1 MHNASSSRTAGQSIW
16 SASFIALVAVNFLR
30 MMGQAI
36 SGTALPLYAYSLGA
50 AATAV
55 GFVSGAFAIS
65 ALLIRPFIGP
75 AFDSFSKT
83 KLFLIFGIVL
93 AVAGYAYAFATT
105 VETIV
110 AVRLIH
116 GIGMGCTAPLGLA
129 IASDILPR
137 NKMGSGIGFY
147 TLAQSTAQAIGPAFA
162 IWSANTLGYFTTF
175 MVTGTFMVAC
185 CIVVKIFVKEPAGNV
200 ASRPPYRL
208 SMDRAFAKRAI
219 PMSLVLMVVAIP
231 FSCATSFIAIYGQL
245 LGVEQVGM
253 YFVVNA
259 VCMMLTRP
267 LFGRLADRV
276 GAEKV
281 VGPTLVMFALSYV
294 VLANTTTIWGF
305 LIAAV
310 IGACGFGA
318 CSPIVQAIVFQC
330 VPAVQRGSASNTS
343 YTGMDL
349 GTLIG
354 PYLGGFAIELAT
366 PVLGSEV
373 GAYSFM
379 WLVMIVPI
387 AAGLLLFHALCGRVR
402 RYEKLSADET
412 RQALSELED

>member
-1 MHNASSSRTAGQSIW
+1 MKSKSTSSTSAQGIWTAP
-16 SASFIALVAVNFLR
+16 FVALVAVNFLR

-75 AFDSFSKT
+75 AFDSFSKSR
-83 KLFLIFGIVL
+83 LFLIFGIVL
-93 AVAGYAYAFATT
+93 AVAGYAYAFTTT
-105 VETIV
+105 VESIV
-110 AVRLIH
+110 VVRLIH

-137 NKMGSGIGFY
+137 DKIGSGIGFY

-162 IWSANTLGYFTTF
+162 IWAANSLGYFATF
-175 MVTGTFMVAC
+175 MITGTFMVGC
-185 CIVVKIFVKEPAGNV
+185 CIVVKIFVKDPEGTA

-219 PMSLVLMVVAIP
+219 PMSLVLMVLAIP

-245 LGVEQVGM
+245 LGVDQVGM

-267 LFGRLADRV
+267 LFGKLGDRV
-276 GAEKV
+276 GAERV
-281 VGPTLVMFALSYV
+281 VVPTLVMFALSYV
-294 VLANTTTIWGF
+294 VLANTTSIWGF
-305 LIAAV
+305 MIAAV
-310 IGACGFGA
+310 VGACGFGA
-318 CSPIVQAIVFQC
+318 CQPLVQAIVFKC

-366 PVLGSEV
+366 PMLGSEV

-387 AAGLLLFHALCGRVR
+387 AVALVVFLALRGRVR
-402 RYEKLSADET
+402 VYEQLSTEET
-412 RQALSELED
+412 MQALQELED